1 MKKIIV
7 VFATFLTL
15 ISCNQK
21 NKQEDLPKINGYWEI
36 EKVLLPDGEKKEY
49 KVNESIDYFE
59 LKDKKGFRKKV
70 YPQLDGKY
78 LINNVKEN
86 IVISDSSGIFFVNY
100 TTAYSKWKEQII
112 TLKDSI
118 LVLKN
123 PDKLEYHYKRQTP
136 FSLK

>member
-1 MKKIIV
+1 MKNLIV
-7 VFATFLTL
+7 VCAVILTL
-15 ISCNQK
+15 VSCNQK
-21 NKQEDLPKINGYWEI
+21 IKQEDLPKINGYWEI

-78 LINNVKEN
+78 LINDVKEN
-86 IVISDSSGIFFVNY
+86 IVITDSSGIFFINY
-100 TTAYSKWKEQII
+100 ATAYSKWKEQIVTI
-112 TLKDSI
+112 KDST

-123 PDKLEYHYKRQTP
+123 EAKLEYHYKRQTP